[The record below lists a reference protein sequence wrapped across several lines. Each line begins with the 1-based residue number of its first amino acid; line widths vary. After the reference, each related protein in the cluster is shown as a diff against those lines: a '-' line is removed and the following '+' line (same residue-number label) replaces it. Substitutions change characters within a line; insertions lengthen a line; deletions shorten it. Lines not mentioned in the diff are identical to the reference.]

1 MTAPIIMERYRK
13 EYIKARRRIPDRR
26 TELEYVRLAV
36 EGNRAAKQTLI
47 YKYIP
52 FLYAMAIKIRHVY
65 SSTTDELVNSAIFGF
80 DKALREFNQTRGTSF
95 YTYFVPKAYNEMNK
109 ERFGSLLVKRSE
121 AKLKKQRDE
130 ELETVSCVSIDK
142 LDQDGHSLVE
152 SLIDNTDES
161 TDWLAQFNDLTTLTD
176 EFMKELPPVEKR
188 IVAEIYINNPEGSTL
203 NEVGTELGMCR
214 ERVRQ
219 LKNRALERMRKSQLF
234 EDIADKTEV
243 A

>member
-1 MTAPIIMERYRK
+1 VTAPTIMERYKK

-65 SSTTDELVNSAIFGF
+65 SSTTDELVNAAIFGF

-121 AKLKKQRDE
+121 AKLKKQRDDD
-130 ELETVSCVSIDK
+130 LETVSCVSLDK
-142 LDQDGHSLVE
+142 PDMDGHTIVE
-152 SLIDNTDES
+152 SLVDNTDES
-161 TDWLAQFNDLTTLTD
+161 TDWLAQFNNITNIADKFINDL
-176 EFMKELPPVEKR
+176 PSNEKR
-188 IVAEIYINNPEGSTL
+188 IITEMYINNPDGCTL
-203 NEVGTELGMCR
+203 NNVGTELGMCR

-219 LKNRALERMRKSQLF
+219 LKNRAIERMRKSKLF
-234 EDIADKTEV
+234 EEIVGKAEV

>member
-1 MTAPIIMERYRK
+1 
-13 EYIKARRRIPDRR
+13 
-26 TELEYVRLAV
+26 
-36 EGNRAAKQTLI
+36 
-47 YKYIP
+47 
-52 FLYAMAIKIRHVY
+52 
-65 SSTTDELVNSAIFGF
+65 VNAAIFGF
-80 DKALREFNQTRGTSF
+80 DKALCEFNQTRGTSF
-95 YTYFVPKAYNEMNK
+95 YTYFVRKAYNEMNK

-142 LDQDGHSLVE
+142 PDQDGHSLVE

-234 EDIADKTEV
+234 EDIADKAEV